1 MRNLIIHITV
11 AVLTIGSAAA
21 TTLTGHVI
29 RVKDGDSFIMRSGG
43 LTYEVRMYGIDAPEL
58 KQPYG
63 KQSAKALRSYIHN
76 KNIKIIKSGSDH
88 YGRLVGKVYINKTYI
103 NLKMVKQGHAHWYRK
118 YAPKDKNLKEAEQ
131 SARKS
136 KRGLWSHPKPE
147 LPFKWRKAKT
157 AATAC
162 NNTLQPDGTD

>member
-1 MRNLIIHITV
+1 MHNLIIHITV

-21 TTLTGHVI
+21 TALTGHVI

-63 KQSAKALRSYIHN
+63 KQSAKALRSYIQN
-76 KNIKIIKSGSDH
+76 KNIKLISTGDDH
-88 YGRLVGKVYINKTYI
+88 YGRMIGKAYIDKAYI

-136 KRGLWSHPKPE
+136 KRGLWSRKNPVP
-147 LPFKWRKAKT
+147 PSKWRKH
-157 AATAC
+157 
-162 NNTLQPDGTD
+162 